1 MSCLLSEPQRTVR
14 FARFGGRGQ
23 VEIRYTSQVRPEPHR
38 KMTALRHLVRL
49 LLALG
54 TLLLLQSPQLASAQ
68 APTKKIV
75 LIGSPKEHGSPGRH
89 EYEKDLRELAWALE
103 HSGASERIST
113 QVVIGEAPR
122 DLTLFEDADA
132 IVIHGN
138 GDWLKRETGAFFPQ
152 FADTD
157 GHTYDAETLKFL
169 EGFDALIK
177 RKKTG
182 LVVFHY
188 TMWVENWVARRYFL
202 NWLGGL
208 WIPYASHNP
217 VDNWAIKPIR
227 SSHPVLRGVKPWT
240 ARDEMYSRF
249 FLSDNPGRTVLLS
262 ATPHKAENGA
272 TNPVAWAYN
281 RPDGGRSIVWGG
293 NDFHDNMHL
302 FAQQRRFLVN
312 AILWSAGAAVPRG
325 GARVPPPPEF

>member
-1 MSCLLSEPQRTVR
+1 MTTTSHGARHRTGL
-14 FARFGGRGQ
+14 FAIF
-23 VEIRYTSQVRPEPHR
+23 
-38 KMTALRHLVRL
+38 
-49 LLALG
+49 LLALFAMFS
-54 TLLLLQSPQLASAQ
+54 LLGHHAAFAQ
-68 APTKKIV
+68 TSTTRIV
-75 LIGSPKEHGSPGRH
+75 LLGGPKEHGSPGRH
-89 EYEKDLRELAWALE
+89 EYEKDLRELAWSLE
-103 HSGASERIST
+103 HAQTAGKISA
-113 QVVIGEAPR
+113 QVVIGKAPR
-122 DLTLFEDADA
+122 DLALLETADA

-138 GDWLKRETGAFFPQ
+138 GDWLKRETGALFPQ

-217 VDNWAIKPIR
+217 VDTWAIKPTG
-227 SSHPVLRGVKPWT
+227 STHPILRGVKPWT
-240 ARDEMYSRF
+240 AREEMYSRF
-249 FLSDNPGRTVLLS
+249 FLSDNPRRTELLN
-262 ATPHKAENGA
+262 ATPAKPENGA
-272 TNPVAWAYN
+272 TNPVAWAYD

-302 FAQQRRFLVN
+302 FADQRRFLVN
-312 AILWSAGAAVPRG
+312 AILWAAHVDVPRKGAAVPT
-325 GARVPPPPEF
+325 PPEM